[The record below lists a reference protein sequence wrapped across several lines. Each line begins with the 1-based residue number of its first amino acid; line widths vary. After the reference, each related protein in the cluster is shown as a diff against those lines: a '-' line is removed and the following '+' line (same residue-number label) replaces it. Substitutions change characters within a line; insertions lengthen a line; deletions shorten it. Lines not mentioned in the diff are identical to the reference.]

1 MPELRTYSLHR
12 RLIAWLVVPMLV
24 MSVAILVEAYVS
36 ARESAQAIY
45 DRLLLGLAFS
55 ISEHTVITEGDLLSD
70 EILDLMTQGTSD
82 TFAYRVTGPDGAFVT
97 GLHGIPPIPGN
108 RTLEGGVPLFYD
120 AVFEGEPVRM
130 VALSFFIEHLDI
142 EGWVLVQVLQTMGER
157 HAMVWQAVTRS
168 GLRLVA
174 VALLAATFIWIGVGR
189 GLAPLKR
196 LERTIRDRSPNDLSP
211 IREEVPEEIRH
222 VVHALNHLLDR
233 IAGHVRNTKAFVE
246 TASHQLRTPLAAL
259 SARIE
264 LARRDAGTDWGRKA
278 LDGIHRD
285 TARASRTADQLLSL
299 ARVEPEV
306 LGGGFEDAV
315 DLEDLCGDVAREW
328 VNRALARGIGLEL
341 EAGAGNLV
349 IEGNTVLLGEILH
362 NLIDNA
368 LSYCPDGARITIRVG
383 ETPDRDVYLQVE
395 DDGPGIPEHLR
406 DEVFERFVRIDPD
419 DGRGCGLGLSI
430 VKEITKAHRGEVR
443 LRAPHSGTGLVVRV
457 ELPRVQ
463 RGRLAQARPGSP

>member
-12 RLIAWLVVPMLV
+12 RLIVWLVIPMLV

-55 ISEHTVITEGDLLSD
+55 ISEHTVITEGDLLSA
-70 EILDLMTQGTSD
+70 EVLDLMTQGTSD
-82 TFAYRVTGPDGAFVT
+82 TIAYRVTGPDGAFVT

-130 VALSFFIEHLDI
+130 VALSFFIEHPDI

-174 VALLAATFIWIGVGR
+174 VALLAAAFIRIGVGR
-189 GLAPLKR
+189 GLLPLKR

-211 IREEVPEEIRH
+211 IQEEVPEEIRH
-222 VVHALNHLLDR
+222 VVHALNHLLGR

-278 LDGIHRD
+278 FDGIHRD

-306 LGGGFEDAV
+306 LGGGFEDDV
-315 DLEDLCGDVAREW
+315 DLEDLCGDIAREW
-328 VNRALARGIGLEL
+328 VNRALARGIGPEL
-341 EAGAGNLV
+341 EAGAGDLV

-368 LSYCPDGARITIRVG
+368 LSYCPDGARLTIRVG
-383 ETPDRDVYLQVE
+383 ETSGGAVYLQVE

-419 DGRGCGLGLSI
+419 VGRGCGLGLSI
-430 VKEITKAHRGEVR
+430 VKEITKAHCGEVR
-443 LRAPHSGTGLVVRV
+443 LRAPHSGTGLVVRI
-457 ELPRVQ
+457 ELPRSRSARLVDAQ
-463 RGRLAQARPGSP
+463 RVL

>member
-12 RLIAWLVVPMLV
+12 RLIAWLVIPMLV
-24 MSVAILVEAYVS
+24 MSGAILVEAYVS

-70 EILDLMTQGTSD
+70 EVLDLMTQRTSD
-82 TFAYRVTGPDGAFVT
+82 TIAYRVTGPDGAFVT
-97 GLHGIPPIPGN
+97 GLHGIPPIPEN
-108 RTLEGGVPLFYD
+108 RSLEGGAPLFYN

-130 VALSFFIEHLDI
+130 VALSFFIEHLDF

-174 VALLAATFIWIGVGR
+174 VLLLAATFIWIGVGR
-189 GLAPLKR
+189 GLLPLKN

-222 VVHALNHLLDR
+222 VVHALNNLLDR

-259 SARIE
+259 STRIE
-264 LARRDAGTDWGRKA
+264 LARRDAGTDWGRRA
-278 LDGIHRD
+278 FDGIHRD

-299 ARVEPEV
+299 ARVEPEA
-306 LGGGFEDAV
+306 LGGGFEDNV
-315 DLEDLCGDVAREW
+315 DLEDLCGNVACEW
-328 VNRALARGIGLEL
+328 VNRALARGISLEL

-349 IEGNTVLLGEILH
+349 IEGNTALLGEILH

-383 ETPDRDVYLQVE
+383 EASDRGVYLQVE

-406 DEVFERFVRIDPD
+406 DEVFERFVRLDPD
-419 DGRGCGLGLSI
+419 VGRGCGLGLSI
-430 VKEITKAHRGEVR
+430 VKEITKVHRGEVR
-443 LRAPHSGTGLVVRV
+443 LGAPHSGTGLVVRI
-457 ELPRVQ
+457 ELPRSQ
-463 RGRLAQARPGSP
+463 SGRLAQAHRVP